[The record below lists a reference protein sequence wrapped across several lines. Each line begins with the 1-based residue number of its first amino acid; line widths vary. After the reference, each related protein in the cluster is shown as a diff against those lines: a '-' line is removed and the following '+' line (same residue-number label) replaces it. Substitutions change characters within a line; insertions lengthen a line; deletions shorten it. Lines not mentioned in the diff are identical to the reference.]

1 MNCLLTDVC
10 FNSERIVYRLEC
22 RFKSNSSRIS
32 FDGKCFPLEK
42 PEENIKVSRSLL
54 KLCPIIRKSMDNE
67 DENILSE
74 SSEDEIEQ
82 ISSPK
87 SAINVVN
94 DDYLDELAEWEP
106 NKSSHLILENDEEED
121 IEENIQQMNNETTHV
136 DPLDSST
143 GKNLIIVSKPE
154 R

>member
-54 KLCPIIRKSMDNE
+54 KLCPIIKESMDNE
-67 DENILSE
+67 DDNVSSE

-82 ISSPK
+82 ISSP
-87 SAINVVN
+87 INLVN

-106 NKSSHLILENDEEED
+106 NKSSHIILENDEEED